1 MYNLTQRRV
10 VLGVTGS
17 IAVYKAVDLASKL
30 TQAEAEVDVV
40 MTPEATKFVAP
51 ITFQSVTGRRVYFD
65 MWDQHSD
72 VSEPHVML
80 ARAADLMVIAPAT
93 ATTIAR
99 VALGLA
105 EEMVSLTALAT
116 RAPLIVCPAMD
127 SNMYE
132 HPATLAHAETLRGRG
147 VHLVGPESGRLAS
160 GQTGTGRFSEVEKIL
175 GGIRY
180 VRGLQGD
187 LTGKKIVVS
196 AGGTHEPIDPVR
208 FVGNRSSGK
217 MGYAVAE
224 AARDRGAQTVLISG
238 PVSLPHP
245 YGVRVLHA
253 GRAVEMRDAVL
264 AETVDASALIMA
276 AAVADYQ
283 PAEAVGEKIKRQ
295 GREGIELSLVSTP
308 DILAAVDPR
317 PDLIKVAFAA
327 ESHDLAANARHKLL
341 AKGVDLVAAN
351 DILDPDSGFGTDTNN
366 VLLIDRDGKEEQ
378 LPLLSKYDVGGR
390 ILDVV
395 ARMMESDAK

>member
-1 MYNLTQRRV
+1 MYNLSKLNI

-40 MTPEATKFVAP
+40 MTPEAAKFVAP
-51 ITFQSVTGRRVYFD
+51 ITFQGVTGRRVYFD

-72 VSEPHVML
+72 VSEPHVVL
-80 ARAADLMVIAPAT
+80 ARGADLMVIAPAA

-99 VALGLA
+99 LALGLA

-116 RAPLIVCPAMD
+116 RAPLVVCPAMD

-132 HPATLAHAETLRGRG
+132 HPATLAHVETLRSRG
-147 VHLVGPESGRLAS
+147 VHLVGPEQGRLAS
-160 GQTGTGRFSEVEKIL
+160 GQIGTGRFSEVENIL

-180 VRGLQGD
+180 VRGLHGD

-208 FVGNRSSGK
+208 FLGNRSSGK
-217 MGYAVAE
+217 MGYAIAE
-224 AARDRGAQTVLISG
+224 AARDRGADTVLISG

-245 YGVRVLHA
+245 YGVRIVHA
-253 GRAVEMRDAVL
+253 ERAVEMRDVVL
-264 AETVDASALIMA
+264 SETADASVLIMA

-283 PAEAVGEKIKRQ
+283 PGEVVGEKIKRH

-308 DILAAVDPR
+308 DILASVDPR
-317 PDLIKVAFAA
+317 PGLIKVAFAA
-327 ESHDLAANARHKLL
+327 ESDDLAANARHKLL

-351 DILDPDSGFGTDTNN
+351 DITDPDSGFGTDTNN

-378 LPLLSKYDVGGR
+378 LPLLSKYDVAGR
-390 ILDVV
+390 ILDAVV
-395 ARMMESDAK
+395 RMMTDAK